1 MSARFLA
8 VDDNPDNL
16 IAITAQLRDCF
27 PDCSIF
33 EADSGQKAISTARD
47 REPDVILLDILMP
60 GMDGF
65 ETCRRLKADPATG
78 KIPVVFL
85 TALRDSRDMKL
96 EALEAGADAFLT
108 KPVENAEITA
118 QLKAMMRFHG
128 TPMAAR
134 DSQRSLEALVA
145 ERTRELEE
153 SNNMLLETI
162 MQLRAEN
169 EQLRLQEAE
178 LRKALA
184 KYEASGH

>member
-33 EADSGQKAISTARD
+33 EADSGPKAISTARE

-65 ETCRRLKADPATG
+65 ETCRRLKADPVTG

-96 EALEAGADAFLT
+96 EALEAGADAVLT

-118 QLKAMMRFHG
+118 QLRAMMKVRG
-128 TPMAAR
+128 ASLAAA
-134 DSQRSLEALVA
+134 DGQRSLDTLVA
-145 ERTRELEE
+145 ARTRELEE
-153 SNNMLLETI
+153 SNNILLGTI
-162 MQLRAEN
+162 IQLRAEN
-169 EQLRLQEAE
+169 EKLKMQETE
-178 LRKALA
+178 LKKALA
-184 KYEASGH
+184 AYEAKD